1 MNKANLSIA
10 MSIAAI
16 LLSIYAVFVCDKRIE
31 ADWMGILVGVLALLV
46 TVLIGWNIYALIDFN
61 RAKKEMDVLKEKMR
75 IDVNSSLAI
84 SSNDMFMVYHY
95 LLLKKDPLGLEY
107 RLIQSGLASLVH
119 LSAIG
124 HIRACNEVVRSLK
137 QCIVNPNEII
147 ISKKSKD
154 ELLFLLSEVKQ
165 SRLIDSF
172 QHVAQIVA
180 SLKVRD

>member
-1 MNKANLSIA
+1 MISNRCARKS
-10 MSIAAI
+10 
-16 LLSIYAVFVCDKRIE
+16 
-31 ADWMGILVGVLALLV
+31 LV
-46 TVLIGWNIYALIDFN
+46 TNC
-61 RAKKEMDVLKEKMR
+61 
-75 IDVNSSLAI
+75 NSII
-84 SSNDMFMVYHY
+84 SKNYLRFLVDSN
-95 LLLKKDPLGLEY
+95 DPLGLEY